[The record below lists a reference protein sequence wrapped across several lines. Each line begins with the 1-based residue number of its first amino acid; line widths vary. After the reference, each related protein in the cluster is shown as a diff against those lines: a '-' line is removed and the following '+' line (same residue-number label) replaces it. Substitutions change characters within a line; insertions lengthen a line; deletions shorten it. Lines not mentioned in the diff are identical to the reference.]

1 MIVGPLRT
9 APDAPSGPVRPAP
22 SRRCGGGSFRRFR
35 SLLLAL
41 LVPAAL
47 AAAAAPASAQGRDVL
62 AGTVRGPSGAAVA
75 GATVRATDD
84 AGHFVAGRTDAAG
97 RFSLTVARAERWVL
111 SVEAGGMVPRSE
123 VVLRAGERTSH
134 DVALELRPVRLAPVR
149 AVTGRP
155 GSQPPRPAP
164 GDRATALRP
173 TATEHLPVEAGEL
186 AQVAALTP
194 GVQTTEGEDG
204 AAGISIAGQD
214 PSQTRTTADG
224 ATSGAASFPQEALYG
239 TRVVTS
245 TFDVSRGQFT
255 GGQVAV
261 QTRSG
266 GPRWAG
272 AGSLRLQPAQ
282 LQYGGPVSARPGP
295 PATARLDAGGGGPL
309 VRGKLFAYGAL
320 RLSRRTSDAPFLDAG
335 DAAGLRRLQVSPD
348 SALRFEQI
356 LAGLGLPGARAGS
369 SRLDNASALARF
381 DLPLSSS
388 HALMLRLDGRGVTAE
403 GIGASA
409 LARGGTAALRTRDG
423 GALAQLSSRGSAW
436 ENQLRA
442 YATAGERRGAPALDL
457 PAGVVLL
464 SSALDD
470 GSLGAA
476 ALTFGG
482 NAFLSTRQGTR
493 LLEVADEAVRT
504 SADESHRLSLG
515 ALFQGEG
522 AWQEGAAN
530 ERGTFTFASLAE
542 LAAGRA
548 ASFTRT
554 LDAPRASAAALQG
567 ALYAGDSWRAGALAL
582 TYGVRLEGSRYP
594 DRPAAPGIEALFG
607 APAGAVPGELRLSP
621 RAGFSWTVRKEGGV
635 RGTLRGGVGE
645 FRGRVPIRGLA
656 GLLGENGVAAQ
667 QLVCVGPAAPAPDWA
682 AYAADPAA
690 VPSAC
695 AGGASTFAA
704 RAPNVTLFDRGFRA
718 PRVWRGSL
726 GGDWQVAPAWFLEA
740 EGTLLAGRAQ
750 PLAFDRNLV
759 ALPASALAA
768 EAGRPLFASPAAV
781 DPLTGGVAAARR
793 ESAYGSVREM
803 TADGR
808 GWTGQ
813 LTLALNGLAAGRTV
827 VGAWYAYTRAR
838 DQTTGVQAP
847 GAGSATTAGDPN
859 RAEWG
864 TSDLEVRHTLQASLS
879 RRLTRTLE
887 LSGVLRLSSGHPF
900 TPVVEGDVNGDGRFN
915 DRAFVFDPAAAG
927 DAALAE
933 GMRRLLDEGP
943 GGVRDCLERQL
954 GRIAGRNS
962 CRTPWSPSLDLQAN
976 LKPGG
981 PGGSRRWIFTA
992 VAQNVAAGLDYLL
1005 HGADG
1010 LRGWGQIPL
1019 VDRTLLRV
1027 RGFDPAAGAFRY
1039 EVNPAFGRVA
1049 GARGIGRTG
1058 FALVLQGR
1066 LALGPDPAFA
1076 PLAGLI
1082 GGARQTAYSSETV
1095 RPALAARFV
1104 NVPAEALSL
1113 NGPRELGLT
1122 PAQAVRLRD
1131 AADSL
1136 GAALAPALDSLV
1148 AILATEPQR
1157 RAPDAA
1163 ATVDRL
1169 GERAQLLV
1177 DRGMEIAR
1185 EVLTPAQWRRLP
1197 AAVTQPQRGNP
1208 LTPPQRIEVPIG

>member
-1 MIVGPLRT
+1 ASPWR
-9 APDAPSGPVRPAP
+9 
-22 SRRCGGGSFRRFR
+22 GGGSFRRFR
-35 SLLLAL
+35 SLILAL

-47 AAAAAPASAQGRDVL
+47 AAAAVRASAQQGDVL
-62 AGTVRGPSGAAVA
+62 AGTVRGPSGAPLA

-84 AGHFVAGRTDAAG
+84 AGHSVAGRTDAAG
-97 RFSLTVARAERWVL
+97 RFSLAVARVERWVL
-111 SVEAGGMVPRSE
+111 SVEARGMVPRSE

-149 AVTGRP
+149 AVASRP

-164 GDRATALRP
+164 GDRTTALRP
-173 TATEHLPVEAGEL
+173 TTTEHLPVEAGEL

-194 GVQTTEGEDG
+194 GVQATEGDDG

-272 AGSLRLQPAQ
+272 AGSLRLQPAE
-282 LQYGGPVSARPGP
+282 LQYGGPIGARPGP

-309 VRGKLFAYGAL
+309 VPGKLFAYGAL
-320 RLSRRTSDAPFLDAG
+320 RLGRRTSDAPFLDPG

-356 LAGLGLPGARAGS
+356 LAGLGLPGSRAGS
-369 SRLDNASALARF
+369 ARLDNASALARF
-381 DLPLSSS
+381 DLPLSPS
-388 HALMLRLDGRGVTAE
+388 HALMLRLDGRGVAAE

-442 YATAGERRGAPALDL
+442 YATAGERRGAPALEL

-464 SSALDD
+464 SSAFDD

-482 NAFLSTRQGTR
+482 NAFLSTRQGSR

-504 SADESHRLSLG
+504 SADERHRLGVG
-515 ALFQGEG
+515 ALFQAEG
-522 AWQEGAAN
+522 GWQEGSAN
-530 ERGTFTFASLAE
+530 ERGTFTFASLAD

-554 LDAPRASAAALQG
+554 LGGPRASGAALQG
-567 ALYAGDSWRAGALAL
+567 ALYAGDTWRTGALAL
-582 TYGVRLEGSRYP
+582 TYGVRLEASRYGE
-594 DRPAAPGIEALFG
+594 REAGPGIEALFG
-607 APAGAVPGELRLSP
+607 APAGVVPGEVRLSP
-621 RAGFSWTVRKEGGV
+621 RAGFTWTVRKGDAV

-645 FRGRVPIRGLA
+645 FRGRVPIRALA

-682 AYAADPAA
+682 AYAADPSA
-690 VPSAC
+690 VPSTC

-704 RAPNVTLFDRGFRA
+704 RAPSVTLFDAGFRA
-718 PRVWRGSL
+718 PRVWRASF
-726 GGDWQVAPAWFLEA
+726 GGDWQVGSAWFVESEA
-740 EGTLLAGRAQ
+740 TLLAGRAQ

-759 ALPASALAA
+759 ALPPASLAA
-768 EAGRPLFASPAAV
+768 EAGRPLFAAPAAV
-781 DPLTGGVAAARR
+781 DPLSGGIAAAASRR
-793 ESAYGSVREM
+793 QAAYGSVREM

-808 GWTGQ
+808 AWTGQ
-813 LTLALNGLAAGRTV
+813 LTLALNGLTAGRTV
-827 VGAWYAYTRAR
+827 VGAWYAFTRSR
-838 DQTTGVQAP
+838 DQTTGVTAP
-847 GAGSATTAGDPN
+847 GAGAATTAGDPDH
-859 RAEWG
+859 AEWG
-864 TSDLEVRHTLQASLS
+864 TSDLEVRHTFQASLS
-879 RRLTRTLE
+879 RRVARTLD
-887 LSGVLRLSSGHPF
+887 LSGILRLSSGHPF

-927 DAALAE
+927 DTALAG
-933 GMRRLLDEGP
+933 GMRRLLDQAP
-943 GGVRDCLERQL
+943 GGVRDCLVRQL

-962 CRTPWSPSLDLQAN
+962 CRTPWSPSLDVQAT

-992 VAQNVAAGLDYLL
+992 VAQNVTAGLDYLL

-1010 LRGWGQIPL
+1010 LRGWGQLPF

-1039 EVNPAFGRVA
+1039 DVNPAFGRVA

-1066 LALGPDPAFA
+1066 LSLGPDPAFA

-1082 GGARQTAYSSETV
+1082 GGARQTAYSPESV
-1095 RPALAARFV
+1095 RPALAGRFV

-1122 PAQAVRLRD
+1122 PAQALRLRQ

-1136 GAALAPALDSLV
+1136 GAGLAPALDSLV
-1148 AILATEPQR
+1148 SILATEPQR

-1163 ATVDRL
+1163 ATVQRL
-1169 GERAQLLV
+1169 G
-1177 DRGMEIAR
+1177 
-1185 EVLTPAQWRRLP
+1185 
-1197 AAVTQPQRGNP
+1197 
-1208 LTPPQRIEVPIG
+1208 